1 MTDAREVTINLGGK
15 WHHKYGAAPCPV
27 CQSGRHKAQ
36 NALTIA
42 DGRNGGLVLDCKKSA
57 CAFLDILAAAGVTSG
72 SYKSPDPETLAKRE
86 AEQLKEA
93 KKRAAQA
100 KAIWSEALPIDG
112 TLAETYLRGRGI
124 TCALPK
130 SLRFHPQCWHGAT
143 AKRYPAMVA
152 AVQGN
157 RLAAVHRTY
166 LQADGS
172 GKADIE
178 PAKMMLG
185 ATAGAAVRLTEAQ
198 VALVVSEGVET
209 ALSLSSGLLSAPA
222 AVWAALSA
230 SGMRG
235 LSLPPQAGQLTIASD
250 GDAAGREAASALAA
264 RADALGW
271 QVTLLPAPEGLD
283 WNDVLMMNGEAA

>member
-42 DGRNGGLVLDCKKSA
+42 YGRNGGLVLDCKKSA

-93 KKRAAQA
+93 ERRAAQA
-100 KAIWSEALPIDG
+100 LAIWKESLPIDG

-185 ATAGAAVRLTEAQ
+185 ATAGAAVRLAEAQ
-198 VALVVSEGVET
+198 VALVVSEGIET

-271 QVTLLPAPEGLD
+271 RVTLLPAPEGLD

>member
-42 DGRNGGLVLDCKKSA
+42 YGRNGGLVLDCKKSA

-185 ATAGAAVRLTEAQ
+185 ATAGAAVRLTERQGEIA
-198 VALVVSEGVET
+198 VSEGVET

-271 QVTLLPAPEGLD
+271 RVTLLPAPAGLD

>member
-42 DGRNGGLVLDCKKSA
+42 YGRNGGLVLDCKKSA

-93 KKRAAQA
+93 ERRAAQA
-100 KAIWSEALPIDG
+100 LAIWSEALPIDG

>member
-42 DGRNGGLVLDCKKSA
+42 YGRNGGLVLDCKKSA

-93 KKRAAQA
+93 ERRAAQA
-100 KAIWSEALPIDG
+100 LAIWKESLPIDG

-157 RLAAVHRTY
+157 KLAAVHRTY
-166 LQADGS
+166 LQAAGS

-250 GDAAGREAASALAA
+250 GDAAGREAANALAA

-271 QVTLLPAPEGLD
+271 RVTLLPAPEGLD
-283 WNDVLMMNGEAA
+283 WNDVLLMKGEAA

>member
-15 WHHKYGAAPCPV
+15 WHHNYGAAPCPV

-42 DGRNGGLVLDCKKSA
+42 YGRNGGLVLDCKKSA

>member
-42 DGRNGGLVLDCKKSA
+42 YGRNGGLVLDCKKSA

-93 KKRAAQA
+93 ERRAAQA
-100 KAIWSEALPIDG
+100 LAIWKESLPIDG
-112 TLAETYLRGRGI
+112 TVAETYLRGRGI

-271 QVTLLPAPEGLD
+271 RVTLLPAPEGLD

>member
-1 MTDAREVTINLGGK
+1 
-15 WHHKYGAAPCPV
+15 
-27 CQSGRHKAQ
+27 
-36 NALTIA
+36 
-42 DGRNGGLVLDCKKSA
+42 
-57 CAFLDILAAAGVTSG
+57 
-72 SYKSPDPETLAKRE
+72 
-86 AEQLKEA
+86 
-93 KKRAAQA
+93 
-100 KAIWSEALPIDG
+100 
-112 TLAETYLRGRGI
+112 
-124 TCALPK
+124 
-130 SLRFHPQCWHGAT
+130 
-143 AKRYPAMVA
+143 MVA

>member
-42 DGRNGGLVLDCKKSA
+42 YGRNGGLVLDCKKSA

-271 QVTLLPAPEGLD
+271 RVTLLPAPEGLD